1 MEDGYDIAMKDPIL
15 PLLGRVAADRAA
27 STRREL
33 AILCRVVLKK
43 RVKRAGQVGAD
54 FADAD
59 NNLIVLML
67 LLMKDENAD
76 VSVAANEVGR
86 KSSVFCN

>member
-33 AILCRVVLKK
+33 AVLCRVVLKK
-43 RVKRAGQVGAD
+43 RAKRAAQVGGE
-54 FADAD
+54 FGEAD
-59 NNLIVLML
+59 NSLLVLML
-67 LLMKDENAD
+67 LLMKDENSD
-76 VSVAANEVGR
+76 VTVTATEVC
-86 KSSVFCN
+86 S